1 MPAKALLKLGMVG
14 GGQGAFIGAVH
25 RAAARL
31 DGESLLVCGTFSRD
45 LTNSVET
52 GQALGLDTNR
62 CYSDYK
68 KMLAAET
75 GSGEEIGKPNNALE
89 CLSIVTPNDSH
100 VAIAKDAIARGIHV
114 ICDKPAGVSLKEVE
128 ELAALLG
135 ESDASYALTHTYL
148 GYPMVWQARHIAAQK
163 SFGPIRKVIVN
174 YTQGW
179 LASQLE
185 KEGSRQASWRTDPKL
200 SGPAGA
206 FGDIGSH
213 AHSLVEFITNSR
225 MNSLSSRLSSAFAD
239 RALDDD
245 GEARFTLENGASG
258 TLIASQICAG
268 DENTLTIRVYGENGG
283 LEWHQMEPNTLTERA
298 QGGLTTVHRAGAD
311 KPLCDE
317 ALARCRLPSGH
328 PEGYLE
334 AFANLYRSFAH
345 AIARGATPAQV
356 GLPGIAE
363 ALRGMAFLEAA
374 VTSSANGGAWTD
386 IKPPSVG
393 PDLKG
398 LLS

>member
-1 MPAKALLKLGMVG
+1 MSAKALLKLGMVG

-25 RAAARL
+25 RASARL
-31 DGESLLVCGTFSRD
+31 DGETALVCGTFSRD
-45 LTNSVET
+45 MANSAET
-52 GQALGLDTNR
+52 GEALGLSADR
-62 CYSDYK
+62 CYSDYAQ
-68 KMLAAET
+68 MLATET
-75 GSGEEIGKPNNALE
+75 GAGESIGKPNNALE
-89 CLSIVTPNDSH
+89 CVSIVTPNDSH

-114 ICDKPAGVSLKEVE
+114 ICDKPAGVSLSEVE
-128 ELAALLG
+128 ELAALLN
-135 ESDASYALTHTYL
+135 ESAAYYALTHTYL
-148 GYPMVWQARHIAAQK
+148 GYPMVWQARHITAQK
-163 SFGPIRKVIVN
+163 SFGPVRKVVVN

-185 KEGSRQASWRTDPKL
+185 KEGSRQASWRTDPKR

-225 MNSLSSRLSSAFAD
+225 MNSLSARLSSAFAD

-245 GEARFTLENGASG
+245 GEARFTLENGATG

-268 DENTLTIRVYGENGG
+268 DENTLTIRVYGENAG

-298 QGGLTTVHRAGAD
+298 QGGLVTVHRAGAD
-311 KPLCDE
+311 KPLCEE

-334 AFANLYRSFAH
+334 AFANLYRGFAH
-345 AIARGATPAQV
+345 AISQGITPAQA
-356 GLPGIAE
+356 GIPGIAE

-374 VTSSANGGAWTD
+374 VASSENDGAWTD
-386 IKPPSVG
+386 IKAPSVG